1 MKKTVLVTGGAGFIG
16 SHICNMYL
24 AEGYQTICVDNLISG
39 KEANIAELM
48 NHPAFHFYKVDI
60 SNKTEMEA
68 LFVKFRPQVVNHH
81 AAQKSVPYSLE
92 NPIYDLDTNIGGLL
106 QLLALVQKYPI
117 ETLVFASSGGA
128 LSKKLEGDERSAEK
142 DTPQLISPY
151 ALTKYAGE
159 QYINM
164 YSEKYD
170 FDYTVLRYANV
181 FGPKQVPDGE
191 SGVVP
196 IFLKNLNENKKSIL
210 MAYPD
215 MPRGCT
221 RDYIYVA
228 DVVEA
233 NKLAT
238 QKPLNK
244 VVNIGSGTEISI
256 LDVYEQVLDIF
267 GKSEPIEIIGPRPG
281 DIRRSILDT
290 RIATEEL
297 NWKAKYT
304 LRQGLQELYTFN
316 LKWNKGLA
324 FR

>member
-24 AEGYQTICVDNLISG
+24 KEGYQTICVDNLVSG
-39 KEANIAELM
+39 KESNIAELM
-48 NHPAFHFYKVDI
+48 NHPAFHFHKVDI
-60 SNKTEMEA
+60 GNETEMEE
-68 LFVKFRPQVVNHH
+68 LFAKYRPQVINHH

-106 QLLALVQKYPI
+106 KLLTLIQKYPI
-117 ETLVFASSGGA
+117 ETLLFASSGGA

-142 DTPQLISPY
+142 DAPQLISPY

-159 QYINM
+159 QYIAM
-164 YSEKYD
+164 YCEKYD

-196 IFLKNLNENKKSIL
+196 IFLKNIKERKRSTL

-256 LDVYEQVLDIF
+256 LDVYEQILDIF
-267 GKSEPIEIIGPRPG
+267 DKSEPIEIVGPRPG

-290 RIATEEL
+290 KIATEEL
-297 NWKAKYT
+297 DWKANYT
-304 LRQGLQELYTFN
+304 LRQGLQALYSFHLDRDKELTF
-316 LKWNKGLA
+316 
-324 FR
+324 R